1 MINMEA
7 WVMIRKM
14 LEDGIPVSEI
24 AEQLGCSRNTVYKYA
39 EDSAKPVYKKR
50 AAKPSK
56 LDPFKQ
62 YIRTRLDIAPFTAR
76 RLFEE
81 IKQQGYPGKLT
92 RVKIFVREVKQGHIQ
107 RAVMRFE
114 TMPGQQAQVDWG
126 EFGTIM
132 ENEVEKK
139 LYCFFMILG
148 YSRTKYIKFTTEIKQ
163 RTFIACHIE
172 AFNYFGG
179 APKEILYDNLKQ
191 VVIKRMFRAKDS
203 EMNKKFMDFAGYYG
217 FNPVLCRPYR
227 PQTKGK
233 VENTVR
239 FVKQDFFLGIEY
251 SGLKDLNMQASAWLE
266 QANNLVHGTTKEK
279 PFERLAKENLTL
291 IKEKPEYDNSEVF
304 YRKASMDCW
313 VCFEGSKYSVPSI
326 YAGKEISV
334 KQAITKPLQLFY
346 RNDLICE
353 HQEAVQKGMLIAE
366 QKHFEGLKELS
377 YKTKL
382 AYRNKYFTRQYEEK
396 NVNVEERPL
405 SVYERIIT

>member
-1 MINMEA
+1 
-7 WVMIRKM
+7 MIRKM
-14 LEDGIPVSEI
+14 LEEGIAVSEI
-24 AEQLGCSRNTVYKYA
+24 AEQLGCSRTTVYRYA
-39 EDSAKPVYKKR
+39 EEDAKPVYKKR
-50 AAKPSK
+50 TGKPAK

-76 RLFEE
+76 RLFDE

-92 RVKIFVREVKQGHIQ
+92 RVKMFVREVKQVHTQ

-132 ENEVEKK
+132 ENGVEKK

-148 YSRTKYIKFTTEIKQ
+148 YSRTKFVKFTTEIKQ
-163 RTFIACHIE
+163 RTFLACHVE

-203 EMNKKFMDFAGYYG
+203 EMNKKFMDFAGHYAL
-217 FNPVLCRPYR
+217 NPILCRPYR

-233 VENTVR
+233 VENTVK

-251 SGLKDLNMQASAWLE
+251 SGLKGLNMQASAWLE
-266 QANNLVHGTTKEK
+266 KANNLVHGTTKEK
-279 PFERLAKENLTL
+279 PFERLPKENLTS
-291 IKEKPEYDNSEVF
+291 IKDKPEYDNSEVF
-304 YRKASMDCW
+304 YRIASMDCW
-313 VCFEGSKYSVPSI
+313 VYFEGSKYSIPSI

-334 KQAITKPLQLFY
+334 KQAVNRPLQLFY
-346 RNDLICE
+346 RSELICE
-353 HQEAVQKGMLIAE
+353 HQEAAQKGMLIAE

-382 AYRNKYFTRQYEEK
+382 TYRNKYYTRQYESK
-396 NVNVEERPL
+396 DANVEKRPL
-405 SVYERIIT
+405 EIYDHIIS